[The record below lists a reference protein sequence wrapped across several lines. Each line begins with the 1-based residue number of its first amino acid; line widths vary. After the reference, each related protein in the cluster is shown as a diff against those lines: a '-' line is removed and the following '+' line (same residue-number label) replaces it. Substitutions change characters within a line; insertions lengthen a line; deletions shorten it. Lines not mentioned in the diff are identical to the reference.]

1 MCIRDS
7 VNGANALIEKGGAT
21 EVYACATHGVL
32 SGKAIEIIEKSP
44 IKEMVI
50 LDTIKQTEEKKCDK
64 IRVLPVAPVFTEAIA
79 RIYEE
84 VSISPLFG

>member
-1 MCIRDS
+1 
-7 VNGANALIEKGGAT
+7 
-21 EVYACATHGVL
+21 
-32 SGKAIEIIEKSP
+32 
-44 IKEMVI
+44 MVI
-50 LDTIKQTEEKKCDK
+50 IDTIKQTEEKKSDK

>member
-1 MCIRDS
+1 
-7 VNGANALIEKGGAT
+7 
-21 EVYACATHGVL
+21 
-32 SGKAIEIIEKSP
+32 
-44 IKEMVI
+44 MVI
-50 LDTIKQTEEKKCDK
+50 IDTIKQTEEKKCDK